1 MESRTVTRVGS
12 VVILAL
18 LVFGGLYFYLA
29 HINPNTYKVKVRF
42 EDTLGV
48 ARQSIV
54 RMQGVAIGEVADVTL
69 NQEAHPPVPEV
80 TLAIRNRYKI
90 PEGSHF
96 VIVSGLL
103 ITTPQI
109 LVKPSDSVTSLS
121 QDNSA
126 FAVGDK
132 PQGALASLDPKLQ
145 EAVER
150 SAQLV
155 NDSNKLVIELQ
166 TTLKNT
172 SGKLNGVLDQT
183 KTLLV
188 NTNKTVS
195 ATQGIVGDPAL
206 KQKLLVT
213 LQNFQDASGNAKKA
227 SDDLRVQLNETI
239 KGSRGNL
246 DRLTAKL
253 NEVLD
258 HVDVTIDDT
267 NSMVKK
273 LTEQV
278 TDPRLQNTLQE
289 TAELARATLS
299 RFNQIASDIHELSGD
314 PNLQANLKSSVAN
327 LQEITE
333 KGRGAAEKVDT
344 LLNKFTSTGT
354 HGPRLPKIE
363 VLGNVSESLNPTRL
377 RVDLDARIPYSKTGL
392 VDVGL
397 YDLGQNTR
405 LNLQAGNYLMS
416 NPNLETGDAANSL
429 LLRYGLYASKLGAGL
444 DYESLRGYGF
454 RADLWDTNRPRLDV
468 KALFRVKQN
477 ASVWLGA
484 DNLLR
489 TPVPIIG
496 LQIKQ

>member
-1 MESRTVTRVGS
+1 MESRTVTKVGS
-12 VVILAL
+12 MVILAL
-18 LVFGGLYFYLA
+18 LVFGGLYLYLS

-69 NQEAHPPVPEV
+69 DQSQHPPVPNV
-80 TLAIRNRYKI
+80 TLAIKNRYDI
-90 PEGSHF
+90 PKGSHF

-103 ITTPQI
+103 ITTPQV
-109 LVKPSDSVTSLS
+109 LVKPSANVVSLTK
-121 QDNSA
+121 DNM
-126 FAVGDK
+126 AVVDGDK
-132 PQGALASLDPKLQ
+132 AQGALTSLDPKLE
-145 EAVER
+145 EAVQN
-150 SAQLV
+150 STKLV
-155 NDSNKLVIELQ
+155 NDLQ
-166 TTLKNT
+166 ITLKST
-172 SGKLNGVLDQT
+172 SGKLNDVLDRT
-183 KTLLV
+183 KSLLDT
-188 NTNKTVS
+188 TNKTVT
-195 ATQGIVGDPAL
+195 ATQSIVGDPAL
-206 KQKLLVT
+206 KNKLLIT
-213 LQNFQDASGNAKKA
+213 LQNFQDTSANAKKA
-227 SDDLRVQLNETI
+227 SDGLRVQLTETI

-246 DRLTAKL
+246 DKLTAKL

-258 HVDVTIDDT
+258 HVDITIDDT
-267 NSMVKK
+267 NSIVKK

-289 TAELARATLS
+289 TAELARATLA

-344 LLNKFTSTGT
+344 LLNKFTSTGP

-363 VLGNVSESLNPTRL
+363 VLGNVSEALDPTRL
-377 RVDLDARIPYSKTGL
+377 RVDIDARIPYSRTGL

-405 LNLQAGNYLMS
+405 LNMQAGSYLFAR
-416 NPNLETGDAANSL
+416 PDLKPGDSADTL

-444 DYESLRGYGF
+444 DYDSQRGYGF
-454 RADLWDTNRPRLDV
+454 RGDLWDTSRPRLDV

-496 LQIKQ
+496 FQIKQ